1 MPKAYPKRG
10 HKNIIKHG
18 FILQKQRYRCKSC
31 TYQFTTTHRECGKS
45 KGMKLMTVLLYVS
58 SLSLNAIAKLFN
70 ERFDAIAILNENG
83 IGVAGAPPP
92 SLVLG
97 NFCWLIK

>member
-10 HKNIIKHG
+10 HKNIIKHS

-31 TYQFTTTHRECGKS
+31 TYQFTTTHREFGQS
-45 KGMKLMTVLLYVS
+45 QGMKLMTVLLYVS

-70 ERFDAIAILNENG
+70 ERFDAIITYLKL
-83 IGVAGAPPP
+83 PD
-92 SLVLG
+92 
-97 NFCWLIK
+97 NFYHFTISGHHYREFHSTN